1 MYAGVYYNS
10 VITHFALK
18 ISGISS
24 IKLEKNEINVNLK
37 KKNLSTVNSHF
48 IAAASKTSNTFK
60 SSRVT

>member
-1 MYAGVYYNS
+1 MLAYALTVLLH
-10 VITHFALK
+10 IFALK

-24 IKLEKNEINVNLK
+24 IKLEKNEKRKK
-37 KKNLSTVNSHF
+37 KKNLSTVNSYF